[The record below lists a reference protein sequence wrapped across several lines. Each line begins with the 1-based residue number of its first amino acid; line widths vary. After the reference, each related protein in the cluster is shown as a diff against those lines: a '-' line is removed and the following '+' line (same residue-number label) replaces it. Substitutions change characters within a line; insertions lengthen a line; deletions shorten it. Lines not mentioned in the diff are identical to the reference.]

1 MALRHSAGMIGLVQA
16 RWSCSIRDTANTL
29 RQIRRPL
36 PAWGEQDGIANW
48 RVMQRRID
56 ALAAAGIPVEFHHYP
71 TLGHGFGLGI
81 GTEAEGWLEEAV
93 AFWEAQM

>member
-1 MALRHSAGMIGLVQA
+1 M
-16 RWSCSIRDTANTL
+16 
-29 RQIRRPL
+29 IRRPL
-36 PAWGEQDGIANW
+36 PAWGNKTASRTG
-48 RVMQRRID
+48 VQRRID

>member
-1 MALRHSAGMIGLVQA
+1 MQYTGHSEYTTDDPPTFACV
-16 RWSCSIRDTANTL
+16 
-29 RQIRRPL
+29 
-36 PAWGEQDGIANW
+36 GEQDGIANW

-56 ALAAAGIPVEFHHYP
+56 ALAAADIPVEFHHYP

>member
-1 MALRHSAGMIGLVQA
+1 MALRHSAGMICLVQA

-29 RQIRRPL
+29 RQP
-36 PAWGEQDGIANW
+36 PTFACVGEQDGIANW